1 MATPPPSREERLV
14 MYQVVA
20 ARHAGLDQM
29 VWQVPG
35 IALTAQAFLMTI
47 GLAPGVGQLAR
58 LSSGLLSAVISV
70 MSVQLLLR
78 HRLSAIADAVWLERF
93 ETSQGWEVLHR
104 PLADR
109 CAQLGVR
116 RRGLARLRAQPV
128 WISGLSIFGLVGL
141 GIAVNA
147 GFH

>member
-1 MATPPPSREERLV
+1 MTRQPSSEERLV
-14 MYQVVA
+14 LYQVVA

-47 GLAPGVGQLAR
+47 ALGPGAGQLAR
-58 LSSGLLSAVISV
+58 LGSGLLSAVV
-70 MSVQLLLR
+70 AFMSVELLMR

-93 ETSQGWEVLHR
+93 ERDQGWEVIHR
-104 PLADR
+104 PLNDR
-109 CAQLGVR
+109 CVQFGVPMPYM
-116 RRGLARLRAQPV
+116 ARLRAYSV
-128 WISGLSIFGLVGL
+128 WIAGLSAFGLVGV

-147 GFH
+147 LVG